1 MSTTPKQVW
10 PLVIKDMIA
19 RNEMG
24 AEKYNRY
31 LQTDCPDSMLQH
43 AYEEALDLAVY
54 LKTQIEKQK
63 LNAVKRE
70 EEKITYGLKEISGM
84 DTQYC
89 GVSGCGKEHVQ
100 RNSVP
105 STWFIF

>member
-70 EEKITYGLKEISGM
+70 EEKTNGLKEISGL
-84 DTQYC
+84 DFKC
-89 GVSGCGKEHVQ
+89 GCVPGCRKEHVQ

-105 STWFIF
+105 RTWFIF

>member
-43 AYEEALDLAVY
+43 AYEEALDLAIGGCQQIAECQRKA
-54 LKTQIEKQK
+54 LK
-63 LNAVKRE
+63 AR
-70 EEKITYGLKEISGM
+70 YGE
-84 DTQYC
+84 
-89 GVSGCGKEHVQ
+89 
-100 RNSVP
+100 
-105 STWFIF
+105 